1 MTESR
6 KPEADRGDAPQAADT
21 DAATANARRAATANT
36 ANAPQAAANTPQ
48 ATTNATTTP
57 HEADLGPEARRYGFP
72 AVYGHEV
79 CAIRTVAREDWD
91 PSAPGRVELL
101 RWRKGSGTLVREVPL
116 NRLYVWARAGRIS
129 FGDKG
134 GHTVDLVLL
143 GEPET
148 EGLRLGSPWPPD
160 RHRTSTASN
169 LAHGIVDDI
178 KKTITFPSSFPHMM
192 RVSGERNAVLDAV
205 VAWCQRE
212 IPDIHIMRGWL
223 RSSEGPS
230 RHQVS
235 GSIHKG
241 LIGEPGW
248 LPDTVGAHPTGWSP
262 FHNDR
267 NAHSGT
273 SRPNAHEHPSGA

>member
-6 KPEADRGDAPQAADT
+6 KPEAGRNGDVPQAADVH
-21 DAATANARRAATANT
+21 DATGGQD
-36 ANAPQAAANTPQ
+36 APDAPDA
-48 ATTNATTTP
+48 
-57 HEADLGPEARRYGFP
+57 HDADLGPEARRYGFP
-72 AVYGHEV
+72 AVSGHEV

-91 PSAPGRVELL
+91 SSAPGRVELL
-101 RWRKGSGTLVREVPL
+101 RWRKGSGALVRDLPL
-116 NRLYVWARAGRIS
+116 TRLYVWARAGRIS

-134 GHTVDLVLL
+134 GRTVDLVLL

-148 EGLRLGSPWPPD
+148 EGLRLGSPWPAD
-160 RHRTSTASN
+160 HHRTSTASN
-169 LAHGIVDDI
+169 LAHGAVADV
-178 KKTITFPSSFPHMM
+178 KNAVTFPASFPRMM

-205 VAWCQRE
+205 VGWCKRE
-212 IPDIHIMRGWL
+212 VPDVHIMRGWL
-223 RSSEGPS
+223 RGSEGPS